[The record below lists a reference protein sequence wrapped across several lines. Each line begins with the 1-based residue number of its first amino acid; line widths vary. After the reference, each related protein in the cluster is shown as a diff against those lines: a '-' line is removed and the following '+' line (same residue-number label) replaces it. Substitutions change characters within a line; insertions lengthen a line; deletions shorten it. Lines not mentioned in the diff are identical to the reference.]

1 MSTLQADVTQAREAA
16 PATEAAHIAV
26 VLAAETS
33 AHEVAATW
41 DSTTLHVKDAEDQT
55 TLAEREPRER
65 VLRME
70 VQNAMAL
77 ASARED
83 AEGLVRKIAL
93 LEGEFAEERRAR
105 ELAEEN
111 FCGLS

>member
-1 MSTLQADVTQAREAA
+1 
-16 PATEAAHIAV
+16 
-26 VLAAETS
+26 
-33 AHEVAATW
+33 
-41 DSTTLHVKDAEDQT
+41 
-55 TLAEREPRER
+55 
-65 VLRME
+65 ME

-77 ASARED
+77 ASTRED

-111 FCGLS
+111 FYGLSDAVVDAEHRWEVS

>member
-1 MSTLQADVTQAREAA
+1 
-16 PATEAAHIAV
+16 
-26 VLAAETS
+26 
-33 AHEVAATW
+33 
-41 DSTTLHVKDAEDQT
+41 
-55 TLAEREPRER
+55 
-65 VLRME
+65 ME

-77 ASARED
+77 ASAHED